1 VLLRVGGELVACDA
15 DGAILTG
22 PDGPKSRVR
31 GDLVSFAGDEG
42 HHRLVDPSGATLAIT
57 S

>member
-1 VLLRVGGELVACDA
+1 LRVDGELLASDA

-31 GDLVSFAGDEG
+31 GDLVSFPGDEG
-42 HHRLVDPSGATLAIT
+42 HHRLVDPGGATLALT